1 MTGTRMM
8 NTILPPTMGVA
19 VEVWGIEAGF
29 YVIGGVLIF
38 VLLLLSIGIAGSPSF
53 SGQGDKKI

>member
-1 MTGTRMM
+1 MM